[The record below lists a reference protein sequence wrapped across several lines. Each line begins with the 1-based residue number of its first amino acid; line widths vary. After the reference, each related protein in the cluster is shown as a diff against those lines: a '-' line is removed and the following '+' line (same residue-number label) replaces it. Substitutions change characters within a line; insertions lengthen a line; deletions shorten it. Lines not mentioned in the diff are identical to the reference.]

1 MKNHIVNED
10 NDIRFCVVLDYID
23 PMGNDYYKVEPYI
36 YLASY
41 VIEDENRIRH
51 ILVDS
56 LTSLV
61 VYHSD
66 DELTFTDYKKAL
78 AKAKQ
83 LNSSNWR

>member
-41 VIEDENRIRH
+41 MADEKLRH

-78 AKAKQ
+78 AKVRE
-83 LNSSNWR
+83 LNSSNWRE